1 MATTNSGSHRRMPD
15 PELAP
20 GTVVGDYEI
29 ERQIGVG
36 GMGTV
41 YQAIH
46 PVIDKRVALK
56 VLSHEMCANAESLGR
71 FVQEARA
78 VNRIGHPNIVD
89 VFGFGTTEDGRAFLA
104 MELLTGESL
113 GVRLASGRFELAEA
127 CAILIEIT
135 HALEA
140 AHDAD
145 IIHRDLKPDNVFLA
159 VRKAETVVKLLDFG
173 IAKLSPIGGL
183 HAPVDITQ
191 PGQMV
196 GTPQYIAPEQARG
209 LVVERSA
216 DVYALGVVAFE
227 MVTGK
232 LPFTSD
238 DPIELLAKH
247 ITLRAPLPSDFEA
260 TLSPLVDDLIAGMLE
275 KDPARRP
282 TVPRVR
288 ELLEQ
293 IRIAPKAPTGR
304 AAKRQSETAVLDTRA
319 IAGKLGPRRRWWLA
333 PLALVVIA
341 GGVKLATTLYDRGD
355 YAYDYGNDDQ
365 APRVTRLGAPAV
377 LPLVT
382 PTAPPPRP
390 PEPQP
395 DVTSTEP
402 APKPAPTLLAKPVK
416 PRPHKQRP
424 VPRPAP
430 TAPVTAP
437 TAPAKLPPPPPVDD
451 DAIRNPFKTP

>member
-1 MATTNSGSHRRMPD
+1 MRPVATTKPGSHPRMPD

-20 GTVVGDYEI
+20 GTVVGDYQI

-56 VLSHEMCANAESLGR
+56 VLRYEMCANAESLGR

-113 GVRLASGRFELAEA
+113 GVRLASGRFTLAEA

-145 IIHRDLKPDNVFLA
+145 VIHRDLKPDNIFLA
-159 VRKAETVVKLLDFG
+159 VRKSETIVKLLDFG
-173 IAKLSPIGGL
+173 IAKLSPVAGMQ
-183 HAPVDITQ
+183 APVDITQ
-191 PGQMV
+191 PGQLV

-227 MVTGK
+227 MMTGW
-232 LPFTSD
+232 LPFTST
-238 DPIELLAKH
+238 DPVELLAKH

-260 TLSPLVDDLIAGMLE
+260 TLPPLVDDLIASMLE
-275 KDPARRP
+275 KEPAKRP

-293 IRIAPKAPTGR
+293 IRIAPSALTGR
-304 AAKRQSETAVLDTRA
+304 AAKRQFETAVLDTHA
-319 IAGKLGPRRRWWLA
+319 LSDKTGPRRRWWLA
-333 PLALVVIA
+333 PLVLMVIA
-341 GGVKLATTLYDRGD
+341 GGIKLATTLFDRADQGAHED
-355 YAYDYGNDDQ
+355 HDD
-365 APRVTRLGAPAV
+365 APRVTLEAPV
-377 LPLVT
+377 PGPLVT
-382 PTAPPPRP
+382 PTAPVPSAPEVIATAPP
-390 PEPQP
+390 PEL
-395 DVTSTEP
+395 
-402 APKPAPTLLAKPVK
+402 AAKPLAKPLAKPVK
-416 PRPHKQRP
+416 PNPHKHRP
-424 VPRPAP
+424 GPAA
-430 TAPVTAP
+430 TVTAP
-437 TAPAKLPPPPPVDD
+437 TTVPTVQPPPVDD
-451 DAIRNPFKTP
+451 DGIRNPFKVP